1 MADHL
6 QEEEQLDAIK
16 QWWDENRVSVI
27 AAVVLTIGGSFG
39 WSQYQDHAV
48 STADAAANAYDEVLQ
63 LKLSGESAE
72 QLAVMSRGLR
82 ERHAGDAFA
91 DFASLQVASAAVE
104 AGDLALAQRELE
116 SVMVSVDLETTVG
129 QLAQLRLA
137 RVLAANGNE
146 ARALAI
152 LELGSDSFPA
162 SYAQALGDIHLAAGR
177 QTQALEAYRTAQT
190 ASLSLGGQL
199 GLVDLK
205 VSGLALRETNDS
217 TEVNR

>member
-1 MADHL
+1 VADHL

-39 WSQYQDHAV
+39 WSQYQDHTV

-72 QLAVMSRGLR
+72 QLATLSRGLR

-104 AGDLALAQRELE
+104 AGDLALAERELE
-116 SVMVSVDLETTVG
+116 SVMASVDLETTVG

-146 ARALAI
+146 ARAIAI
-152 LELGSDSFPA
+152 LELGSDSFP
-162 SYAQALGDIHLAAGR
+162 
-177 QTQALEAYRTAQT
+177 
-190 ASLSLGGQL
+190 GQL
-199 GLVDLK
+199 CTSARGCSPCGRSTGTGAGGLSHSANSVAITGW
-205 VSGLALRETNDS
+205 SIGPR
-217 TEVNR
+217 

>member
-39 WSQYQDHAV
+39 WSQYQDYTV

-91 DFASLQVASAAVE
+91 NFASLQVASAAVE
-104 AGDLALAQRELE
+104 AGDLALAERELE
-116 SVMVSVDLETTVG
+116 SVMASVDLENLIRMYLHAVQYT
-129 QLAQLRLA
+129 R
-137 RVLAANGNE
+137 
-146 ARALAI
+146 
-152 LELGSDSFPA
+152 D
-162 SYAQALGDIHLAAGR
+162 D
-177 QTQALEAYRTAQT
+177 
-190 ASLSLGGQL
+190 
-199 GLVDLK
+199 
-205 VSGLALRETNDS
+205 RETAKDKLKHIGDAMAGIELEKIS
-217 TEVNR
+217 RHLHPKVGKPGRVRI